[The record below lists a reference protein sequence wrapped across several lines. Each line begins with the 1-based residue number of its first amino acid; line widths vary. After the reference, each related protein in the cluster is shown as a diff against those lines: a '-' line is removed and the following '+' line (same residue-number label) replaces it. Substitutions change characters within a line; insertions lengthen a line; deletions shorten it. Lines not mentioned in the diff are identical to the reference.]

1 MQTKKPDSELTPGRL
16 VLIVLFLAL
25 DELEAETVF
34 EHAGLS
40 PALADDMDAHIPVE
54 EVGRLIASCIELS
67 GDPALGLHLGQELGM
82 EMLDV
87 VGMIVGSSPTF
98 RDALTALSEYMPLLS
113 HLTYFDLHEDGERAR
128 MVMHL
133 PAAME
138 RLESS
143 FLGELC
149 AATLFCQ
156 ARRLVDGNFFLRRL
170 SSRLPVP
177 PWVDEYA
184 QVFGDDVELVFE
196 AGEDSVEFDR
206 FLLDLPMKRH
216 SPGLYQ
222 QLRAQAAR
230 RMASLP
236 QPGTMAGRV
245 Q

>member
-1 MQTKKPDSELTPGRL
+1 MSSKKPDAALTPGRI

-25 DELEAETVF
+25 DDLDVEQVLA
-34 EHAGLS
+34 HAGLPS
-40 PALADDMDAHIPVE
+40 SLADDMDAHIPVE
-54 EVGRLIASCIELS
+54 DVAKLIASGIELS

-113 HLTYFDLHEDGERAR
+113 NLTWFELHEEGDRAR
-128 MVMHL
+128 MQMHL
-133 PAAME
+133 PEGMAK
-138 RLESS
+138 LQST

-170 SSRLPVP
+170 CSCLQAP
-177 PWVDEYA
+177 PWVDEYR
-184 QVFGDDVELVFE
+184 QVLGDDVELVFE

-206 FLLDLPMKRH
+206 LLLDLPMKRH

-222 QLRAQAAR
+222 QLRAQAA
-230 RMASLP
+230 
-236 QPGTMAGRV
+236 
-245 Q
+245 